1 MLLIK
6 EQPLERMPSTSSS
19 VGTRQGSVK
28 PGTNSAPYLD
38 EIGPL
43 DVEAPTGRR
52 LRTASVHANG
62 IPVPTAPH
70 ESDPGH
76 TYRLAQSLDK
86 PDESPDSGRAAL
98 PDGTY
103 VPVPDRVLDTLDE
116 LSGCEVRLCLLLIRS
131 AYGWDE
137 DIEAFRASPRWQTA
151 RQVEEEAGGLG
162 MSRES
167 LRRAAEALETRGW
180 VARRTQSGGATAYR
194 WRLKVPKKR
203 YTPVPAPLLHV
214 HQALSHSALVL
225 LLSVMRATLGWAAQ
239 EGEEVTYRRTAT
251 LSASELG
258 KMTGRSRPTLRD
270 AQDELRAKSALYMR
284 REHAG
289 APYEFAV
296 DFSFFRLHLQKSY
309 TPTNR
314 EKNSNNNTHA
324 RETTPDSASTKGG
337 SKGQAGRSENAYRIT
352 EEWERDA
359 VRILSSDLIGMDF
372 PAARDLVI
380 RRSRSV
386 VEGAIQAFRRRDGI
400 RHPAGWMHQA
410 LKNLWFG
417 PSIADKSPDVRES
430 GGDRPI
436 AKAFQALTEKREGW
450 EWNADA
456 EPSGQAG
463 AGLDAEPTTGVSHGE
478 MAELIDA
485 LRQPPGDWE
494 TVERRR
500 QDPLFVPSK
509 ALANWAYRRRDAGSD
524 RFREAARRI
533 VILRARHEGRPS
545 PLESEE

>member
-1 MLLIK
+1 M
-6 EQPLERMPSTSSS
+6 
-19 VGTRQGSVK
+19 
-28 PGTNSAPYLD
+28 
-38 EIGPL
+38 
-43 DVEAPTGRR
+43 GRR
-52 LRTASVHANG
+52 
-62 IPVPTAPH
+62 PVPTAPH

-76 TYRLAQSLDK
+76 TYRLAQSLNE
-86 PDESPDSGRAAL
+86 PDESPDSGRSAL

-103 VPVPDRVLDTLDE
+103 VPVPDRVLDALDE
-116 LSGCEVRLCLLLIRS
+116 LSGCEVRLCLLLIRA

-167 LRRAAEALETRGW
+167 LRRAAETLEDRGW
-180 VARRTQSGGATAYR
+180 LARRTRSGAATAYR
-194 WRLKVPKKR
+194 WRLSVPTKR
-203 YTPVPAPLLHV
+203 YTPIPAPLLHA
-214 HQALSHSALVL
+214 HQRLSHSALVL

-239 EGEEVTYRRTAT
+239 EDEEVTYRRTAT
-251 LSASELG
+251 LTASELG

-296 DFSFFRLHLQKSY
+296 DFSFFRTYLQKSY

-324 RETTPDSASTKGG
+324 GETVPGNAPTKGG
-337 SKGQAGRSENAYRIT
+337 SKGQAGRSEDAYRVT
-352 EEWERDA
+352 EQWERDA
-359 VRILSSDLIGMDF
+359 VRVLSSDPIGMDF
-372 PAARDLVI
+372 PAARDLVV

-400 RHPAGWMHQA
+400 RHPPRWMHQA
-410 LKNLWFG
+410 LKDLWFG

-430 GGDRPI
+430 SGERPI
-436 AKAFQALTEKREGW
+436 ARAFQALTERREGW
-450 EWNADA
+450 EWDADA
-456 EPSGQAG
+456 EPSNRTGTE
-463 AGLDAEPTTGVSHGE
+463 LDAEPTTGVSHGE

-485 LRQPPGDWE
+485 LRQPSGDWE
-494 TVERRR
+494 TVEREG
-500 QDPLFVPSK
+500 QPPLFVPSK
-509 ALANWAYRRRDAGSD
+509 ELANWAYRRRDVGSD
-524 RFREAARRI
+524 RFREAARE
-533 VILRARHEGRPS
+533 VVTLRARHEGRRS